1 MTNVVIEKINTTTAN
16 IIGKTFDS
24 ASYSG
29 DAGSREKIKGQ
40 TFITTDDIKDSMT
53 VRGEGNDTP
62 IRKVE
67 AVEKIELRVQLLN
80 AESLDDGKSLAS
92 VFLREV
98 WKAKGVENPE
108 LDEIFVMTSGENGN
122 ALSELIGIASSMA
135 RTTTGA
141 RAMGK
146 WYPATMDGK
155 RVIIRLIAPINKN
168 GKIDQKVDDSPMAEV
183 PF

>member
-24 ASYSG
+24 TSYSG

-40 TFITTDDIKDSMT
+40 TFITSDDIKDGMT

-80 AESLDDGKSLAS
+80 AESLDDGKSLAT
-92 VFLREV
+92 VFLRGV

-108 LDEIFVMTSGENGN
+108 LDEIFVMAGSNDA
-122 ALSELIGIASSMA
+122 ALSELNSIALALS
-135 RTTTGA
+135 RTPTGA
-141 RAMGK
+141 RALGK

-155 RVIIRLIAPINKN
+155 RVIIRVIGPINKN
-168 GKIDQKVDDSPMAEV
+168 GKIDQKGDDSPMAEV